1 MANRPGRR
9 RLCNCVL
16 LYSLPRERQRIPCMF
31 MAKYKSLTGCF
42 LTLIYV
48 SISSLRETL
57 YSPANLLLMTAF
69 EYLAGVTGA
78 SVDER

>member
-1 MANRPGRR
+1 
-9 RLCNCVL
+9 
-16 LYSLPRERQRIPCMF
+16 MF
-31 MAKYKSLTGCF
+31 MAKNKSSTGCF

-48 SISSLRETL
+48 SIGFLRETL
-57 YSPANLLLMTAF
+57 FSSANLLLMTAF